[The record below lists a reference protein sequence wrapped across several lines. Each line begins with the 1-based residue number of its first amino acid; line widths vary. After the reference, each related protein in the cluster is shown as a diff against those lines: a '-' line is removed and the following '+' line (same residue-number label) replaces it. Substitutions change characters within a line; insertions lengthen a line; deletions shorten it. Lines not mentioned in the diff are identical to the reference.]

1 MNGDRLRYVI
11 ERERAGGG
19 WYEVAATDEEP
30 FARHLFTVFAG
41 SGLAQGRI
49 IPLRLRDAE
58 AGDVLAAIG
67 GPSGDG

>member
-1 MNGDRLRYVI
+1 MNGDRLRYRV
-11 ERERAGGG
+11 ERERAGGH

-30 FARHLFTVFAG
+30 FGRHLFTLFAG

-58 AGDVLAAIG
+58 TGETLATLG
-67 GPSGDG
+67 GPSDDG